1 MPRCEPNSSQKRQIS
16 HLERSACPSTTEGV
30 PVRFSFHPL
39 WGASETGLHS
49 RVLFPDGAGGGAR
62 ERERDVRG
70 GNRRNGKGSSSPQG
84 AGSRE
89 FRQRGSGQPGLAV
102 DMSAGHPASEP
113 PRARPPKQAT
123 VNSRAHVSVWIQ
135 AARTALGLERPT
147 PSRLMHD
154 SFRSRDERDRK
165 IVRSFYPA
173 SCWTSHPE

>member
-1 MPRCEPNSSQKRQIS
+1 VRHASMRTKSSQERQIS
-16 HLERSACPSTTEGV
+16 YFEGSAGPSTTEGV
-30 PVRFSFHPL
+30 PSTFQLSSLTGCRRDCSTFTGAFFRVEPETVRVD
-39 WGASETGLHS
+39 ET
-49 RVLFPDGAGGGAR
+49 RN
-62 ERERDVRG
+62 VRG

-89 FRQRGSGQPGLAV
+89 FRQRGSGKPGLAV
-102 DMSAGHPASEP
+102 DMSADHSASEP

-165 IVRSFYPA
+165 S
-173 SCWTSHPE
+173 